1 MAKPKYVEV
10 EPLAPPFQLPEVVS
24 LNFVGQDK
32 ALAVSKADYEQ
43 ICELL
48 GSDPT
53 GREIILSPSETSGL
67 VRISP
72 VEN

>member
-24 LNFVGQDK
+24 MIFKGQDK
-32 ALAVSKADYEQ
+32 SLAVSMADYKQ

-48 GSDPT
+48 GPDPT
-53 GREIILSPSETSGL
+53 EQEIVLSPSETSGL

-72 VEN
+72 VEK

>member
-10 EPLAPPFQLPEVVS
+10 EPLAPPFLLPEVVS

-32 ALAVSKADYEQ
+32 ALAVSMADYDQ

-48 GSDPT
+48 GPDLASK
-53 GREIILSPSETSGL
+53 EIVLSPSETSGL

-72 VEN
+72 VEK